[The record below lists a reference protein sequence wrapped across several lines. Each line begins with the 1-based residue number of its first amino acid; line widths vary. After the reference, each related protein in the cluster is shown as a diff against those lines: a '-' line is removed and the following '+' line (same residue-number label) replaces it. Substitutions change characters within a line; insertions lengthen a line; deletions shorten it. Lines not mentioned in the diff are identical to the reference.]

1 MGRSTEPAPR
11 CRLARRPRGGREGL
25 LGGGCRE
32 LTASGGGEKV
42 FSETSTPPLQDIP
55 CPSTSLPQTPPQ
67 RSFDLKPGRKTA
79 TPHVDSGGGAG
90 KGDWIW
96 KRGEGDQTPP
106 PSGGG
111 DHHLPRHP
119 PQLSQSPFLL
129 LLFRPAKLARI
140 QQLRHLTPVAWQ
152 QWRPPLR
159 VPPRLPQAQPRHC
172 SGCNCASGRSSD
184 SVLSALSFQPAQSG
198 QLPRKGA
205 CSPSGSLSPCH
216 HSSTPETLLSLLLFF
231 ITSGS
236 GGLELLAGRP
246 RLGAVQRGL
255 PRPALSGS
263 GGQSRN
269 GLAPGLYSGPTGTW
283 ISKTSCTCLNQL
295 EASRQTRLTSQRT
308 PWPRAPSQALHSEW
322 LRWQNKPV
330 VGSKKPTKYQAF

>member
-79 TPHVDSGGGAG
+79 TPHVDSGGTTTYLG
-90 KGDWIW
+90 I
-96 KRGEGDQTPP
+96 
-106 PSGGG
+106 
-111 DHHLPRHP
+111 P

-129 LLFRPAKLARI
+129 LLFLPAKLARI

-216 HSSTPETLLSLLLFF
+216 HSSTPETLLRLLLFF
-231 ITSGS
+231 ITSGL

-246 RLGAVQRGL
+246 RLGAVQCGL

-263 GGQSRN
+263 GGQSQN

-322 LRWQNKPV
+322 LRWQDKLV

>member
-25 LGGGCRE
+25 
-32 LTASGGGEKV
+32 
-42 FSETSTPPLQDIP
+42 
-55 CPSTSLPQTPPQ
+55 
-67 RSFDLKPGRKTA
+67 
-79 TPHVDSGGGAG
+79 
-90 KGDWIW
+90 
-96 KRGEGDQTPP
+96 
-106 PSGGG
+106 
-111 DHHLPRHP
+111 
-119 PQLSQSPFLL
+119 PFLL

-216 HSSTPETLLSLLLFF
+216 HSSTPETLLRLLLFF

-269 GLAPGLYSGPTGTW
+269 RLAPGLYSGPTGTW

-308 PWPRAPSQALHSEW
+308 TWPRAPSQALHSEW
-322 LRWQNKPV
+322 LLWQDKPV